1 MLRTLGTLASLAA
14 DLRAGTTTSRAL
26 VEECLR
32 RIADAHGEGS
42 RVFTRVY
49 ADAAR
54 AEADR
59 QDAARRSGTPPS
71 PLAGIPLSVKDLF
84 DVEGDVTAAGSKV
97 LRDQAPARSDAVVVA
112 RLRAAGLV
120 IVGRTNM
127 TEFAYSGLGLNPHY
141 GTPANPFDR
150 PSGRVPGGSSSGAAV
165 SVTDGMA
172 CGAVGTDTGGS
183 CRIPAAFCGI
193 VGFKPT
199 AHRVPQEGTFPL
211 SATLDSI
218 GPLAPTTD
226 CCAALDAVLA
236 GEAPR
241 PLGTLPLAG
250 LSFAVPQS
258 YVMNDLDTHVS
269 ADFARA
275 RAQLAQ
281 GGAELRDVAL
291 RELEELPHINR
302 KGGFAAAEAY
312 ALHRER
318 LETRADEYDP
328 RVSKRILRG
337 REQDEADYQELRQAR
352 ADFIRRVDQQLAGF
366 DAVLMPTTPII
377 APTFAEL
384 SSDDAYGRV
393 NLLVLRNPSVA
404 NFLDRCAISIP
415 CHRAGA
421 APVGLMLMGGHGADR
436 RLLAISAAAEA
447 HVSPALEER

>member
-1 MLRTLGTLASLAA
+1 MRTLASLAA

-49 ADAAR
+49 ANAAC
-54 AEADR
+54 AQADR
-59 QDAARRSGTPPS
+59 EDAARRSGTPAS
-71 PLAGIPLSVKDLF
+71 ALAGIPVSVKDLF
-84 DVEGDVTAAGSKV
+84 DVAGDVTAAGSKL
-97 LRDQAPARSDAVVVA
+97 LRDQAPAASDAVVVA

-150 PSGRVPGGSSSGAAV
+150 QSGRVPGGSSSGAAV

-199 AHRVPQEGTFPL
+199 AYRVPLGGAFPL

-218 GPLAPTTD
+218 GPLAPTAD
-226 CCAALDAVLA
+226 CCAALDALLA

-241 PLGTLPLAG
+241 PLATVRLAG
-250 LSFAVPQS
+250 LRFAVPQS
-258 YVMNDLDTHVS
+258 YVVNDLDTHVS
-269 ADFARA
+269 AAFARA
-275 RAQLAQ
+275 CAQLTQAGAQ
-281 GGAELRDVAL
+281 LREIAL

-312 ALHRER
+312 ALHREY
-318 LETRADEYDP
+318 LEARADAYDP

-337 REQDEADYQELRQAR
+337 REQDAADYQELKQAR
-352 ADFIRRVDQQLAGF
+352 ADFIRRVTRQLAGF

-384 SSDDAYGRV
+384 RSDEAYGRM
-393 NLLVLRNPSVA
+393 NLLVLRNPSIA
-404 NFLDRCAISIP
+404 NFLDCCAISIP
-415 CHRAGA
+415 CHLAGT
-421 APVGLMLMGGHGADR
+421 APVGLMLMGAHGADR
-436 RLLAISAAAEA
+436 RLLAIAAAAEA
-447 HVSPALEER
+447 HVSPVLEER

>member
-1 MLRTLGTLASLAA
+1 MRTLASLAA
-14 DLRAGTTTSRAL
+14 DLRTGTTTSRAL
-26 VEECLR
+26 VEECLEH
-32 RIADAHGEGS
+32 ISDAHGEGS
-42 RVFTRVY
+42 RVFTKVY

-54 AEADR
+54 AEAAR
-59 QDAARRSGTPPS
+59 QDAARRSGTQAS

-84 DVEGDVTAAGSKV
+84 DVAGEVTTAGSKL
-97 LRDQAPARSDAVVVA
+97 LRDKAPARSDSLVVA
-112 RLRAAGLV
+112 RLRTAGIV
-120 IVGRTNM
+120 IIGRTNM

-150 PSGRVPGGSSSGAAV
+150 QHGRIPGGSSSGAAV

-199 AHRVPQEGTFPL
+199 AYRVPLGGAFPL

-218 GPLAPTTD
+218 GPLAPTTE

-236 GEAPR
+236 GEAQR

-250 LSFAVPQS
+250 LRFAVPRS
-258 YVMNDLDTHVS
+258 YVVNDLDTHVS

-275 RAQLAQ
+275 CAQLAQ
-281 GGAELRDVAL
+281 TGAELREVAL

-312 ALHRER
+312 ALHREH
-318 LETRADEYDP
+318 LETRGDEYDP

-337 REQDEADYQELRQAR
+337 REQNEADYQELKQAR

-377 APTFAEL
+377 APPFAEL
-384 SSDDAYGRV
+384 VSDDAYARV

-404 NFLDRCAISIP
+404 NFLDCCAISIP

-421 APVGLMLMGGHGADR
+421 APVGLMLMGAHGADR
-436 RLLAISAAAEA
+436 RLLAITAAAEV
-447 HVSPALEER
+447 HVSPVLEER

>member
-1 MLRTLGTLASLAA
+1 MRALASLAA
-14 DLRAGTTTSRAL
+14 DLRAGTTSSRAL

-42 RVFTRVY
+42 RVFIKVY
-49 ADAAR
+49 ADSAR
-54 AEADR
+54 AQADR
-59 QDAARRSGTPPS
+59 QDAARRAGTPAT

-84 DVEGDVTAAGSKV
+84 DLEGDVTGAGSTV
-97 LRDQAPARSDAVVVA
+97 LRDEAPAQHDAVVVA

-150 PSGRVPGGSSSGAAV
+150 QRGRIPGGSSSGAAV

-199 AHRVPQEGTFPL
+199 AYRVPQGGTFPL

-218 GPLAPTTD
+218 GPLAPTTG
-226 CCAALDAVLA
+226 CCAALDALLA
-236 GEAPR
+236 GEVPR
-241 PLGTLPLAG
+241 PLAAVALAG
-250 LSFAVPQS
+250 LRFAVPQS
-258 YVMNDLDTHVS
+258 YVMNDLDTHVRG
-269 ADFARA
+269 DFARA
-275 RAQLAQ
+275 CAQLARA
-281 GGAELRDVAL
+281 GAELVDVAL

-318 LETRADEYDP
+318 LEARASEFDP

-337 REQDEADYQELRQAR
+337 REQGEADHRELKQAR
-352 ADFIRRVDQQLAGF
+352 ADLIRRADQQLAGF

-384 SSDDAYGRV
+384 ESDEAYGRL

-421 APVGLMLMGGHGADR
+421 APVGLMLMGAHGADQ
-436 RLLAISAAAEA
+436 RLLAVAAAAEA
-447 HVSPALEER
+447 QVSPALEER

>member
-1 MLRTLGTLASLAA
+1 MRPLASLAA

-32 RIADAHGEGS
+32 RIADADGEGS

-54 AEADR
+54 AQADR
-59 QDAARRSGTPPS
+59 QDAARRSGKPATQ
-71 PLAGIPLSVKDLF
+71 LAGIPLSVKDLF
-84 DVEGDVTAAGSKV
+84 DVAGEVTTAGSKV
-97 LRDQAPARSDAVVVA
+97 LREQPPARSDAVAVA

-120 IVGRTNM
+120 IMGRTNM
-127 TEFAYSGLGLNPHY
+127 TEFAFSGLGLNPHY

-150 PSGRVPGGSSSGAAV
+150 QHGRIPGGSSSGAAV

-172 CGAVGTDTGGS
+172 CAAVGTDTGGS

-199 AHRVPQEGTFPL
+199 AHRVPQGGAFPL

-218 GPLAPTTD
+218 GPLAPTTN

-236 GEAPR
+236 GEAQR
-241 PLGTLPLAG
+241 PLDTVPLAG
-250 LSFAVPQS
+250 LRFAVPQS
-258 YVMNDLDTHVS
+258 YVVNDLDAQVS
-269 ADFARA
+269 VDFARA
-275 RAQLAQ
+275 CAQLAQ
-281 GGAELRDVAL
+281 VGAELREIPL

-312 ALHRER
+312 ALHREH
-318 LETRADEYDP
+318 LEARGDEYDP

-337 REQDEADYQELRQAR
+337 REQNEADYQELKQVR
-352 ADFIRRVDQQLAGF
+352 ADFIRRVDRRLAGF

-377 APTFAEL
+377 APPLAEL
-384 SSDDAYGRV
+384 VSDDAYARV

-404 NFLDRCAISIP
+404 NFLDCCAISIP
-415 CHRAGA
+415 CHQAGA
-421 APVGLMLMGGHGADR
+421 APVGLTLMGAQGSDR
-436 RLLAISAAAEA
+436 RLLAIAAAAEVQ
-447 HVSPALEER
+447 VSPALEER

>member
-1 MLRTLGTLASLAA
+1 VRTLASLAA

-32 RIADAHGEGS
+32 RIADASGEGS

-54 AEADR
+54 AQADH
-59 QDAARRSGTPPS
+59 QDAAHRDGTPAS

-97 LRDQAPARSDAVVVA
+97 LRDKAPARSDAVVVA

-199 AHRVPQEGTFPL
+199 ARRVPQGGAFPL
-211 SATLDSI
+211 SITLDSI

-236 GEAPR
+236 GEAQH

-269 ADFARA
+269 GDFARA
-275 RAQLAQ
+275 CAQLAQ
-281 GGAELRDVAL
+281 AGAELHDVAL

-312 ALHRER
+312 ALHREH
-318 LETRADEYDP
+318 LEARADEYDP

-337 REQDEADYQELRQAR
+337 RDLDEADYQELRQAR
-352 ADFIRRVDQQLAGF
+352 ADFIRRLDQQLAAF

-421 APVGLMLMGGHGADR
+421 APVGLMLMGAHGADR